1 MFDIFKIVLSKP
13 CHVVF
18 VLRAIGREMKK
29 CSRRISIQKEGQIG
43 ERCCVG
49 YIVSD
54 NEVSVDSNTWRKVD
68 NKIIIGLSLAYRRRP
83 SDAYR

>member
-1 MFDIFKIVLSKP
+1 MFDIFKIGLSKP

-18 VLRAIGREMKK
+18 VLWTIGREMKE
-29 CSRRISIQKEGQIG
+29 CSRRISIQKEGHIG

-54 NEVSVDSNTWRKVD
+54 NEVSVDSNTWRKFA
-68 NKIIIGLSLAYRRRP
+68 IRMSLTYWQRP